1 MSMIEV
7 PAARQ
12 DKFGFYQVGNFRT
25 YSKFDAAGVAEK
37 TNQKLLWNFNN
48 SAYEFIDWKIEPVE
62 SLNELY
68 RQRAQQLRE
77 KYDYI
82 VLWFSGGADS
92 TNVLDAFLKNNIK
105 LDDVATY
112 VNYEATGDRFNF
124 LNGEVYNVAIP
135 RIEKAREL
143 QPWLKHTMIDLS
155 RLTMDHFQKKDTK
168 FDWIYHM
175 NGYYNPNNTSKQDIK
190 LTVQHWRDM
199 INQGKR
205 VCFVQGIDK
214 PRVHGINGQYYFKFI
229 DMVDGAVS
237 AHNQMANRPWEFDEL
252 FYWSPDLPQIPVKQ
266 AHVIKKFLQ
275 QGAMSSELSASI
287 HDGICSVIINKQFY
301 TLPMDKMHALIY
313 PYWYPVMY
321 QAKALSL
328 FFTPRDEWFFKL
340 PDSDPAKYSWRVGLE
355 HLWRTTPNSL
365 KTDPCNIAK
374 GFKHLFTSYF
384 LGT

>member
-1 MSMIEV
+1 
-7 PAARQ
+7 
-12 DKFGFYQVGNFRT
+12 
-25 YSKFDAAGVAEK
+25 
-37 TNQKLLWNFNN
+37 
-48 SAYEFIDWKIEPVE
+48 
-62 SLNELY
+62 
-68 RQRAQQLRE
+68 
-77 KYDYI
+77 
-82 VLWFSGGADS
+82 
-92 TNVLDAFLKNNIK
+92 
-105 LDDVATY
+105 
-112 VNYEATGDRFNF
+112 
-124 LNGEVYNVAIP
+124 
-135 RIEKAREL
+135 
-143 QPWLKHTMIDLS
+143 
-155 RLTMDHFQKKDTK
+155 
-168 FDWIYHM
+168 
-175 NGYYNPNNTSKQDIK
+175 
-190 LTVQHWRDM
+190 M